1 MVKCIAF
8 VRYPLSRINRAIKL
22 APQKIRVNAIAPG
35 LFQTDMMAHMEKP
48 EMKAIYDIAVGMI
61 PLQRIGGIDDMKGVA
76 VFLSS
81 EASAYMTGAVLVVD
95 GSSTAK

>member
-48 EMKAIYDIAVGMI
+48 EMKAIYDIA
-61 PLQRIGGIDDMKGVA
+61 P
-76 VFLSS
+76 
-81 EASAYMTGAVLVVD
+81 
-95 GSSTAK
+95 